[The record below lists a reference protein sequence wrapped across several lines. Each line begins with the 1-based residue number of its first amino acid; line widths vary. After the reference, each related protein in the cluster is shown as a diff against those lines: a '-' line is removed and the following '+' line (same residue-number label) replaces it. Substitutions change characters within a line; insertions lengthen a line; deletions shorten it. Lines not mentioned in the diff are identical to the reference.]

1 MYMPIIDK
9 LDNFNLLR
17 KKRNLSDRAHFTTS
31 TPSYKKRGCM
41 PTSEKLKEDYAA
53 SVTHLKIK

>member
-1 MYMPIIDK
+1 MPIIDK

-17 KKRNLSDRAHFTTS
+17 KKRNLSDRVHSAPS

-41 PTSEKLKEDYAA
+41 PTSEVLKECFVA
-53 SVTHLKIK
+53 SVTHLKSK

>member
-1 MYMPIIDK
+1 MPIIDK

-17 KKRNLSDRAHFTTS
+17 KKRNHSDRVHSAPS

-41 PTSEKLKEDYAA
+41 PSSEKLKEDFAA